1 MTGIPTSYLYNNTIG
16 DFLKGLNTE
25 ANTYIVNLY
34 AGAAFVF
41 NGTHATK
48 AAVDAANTQL
58 ATGNG
63 YTQDTKALTSVSVV
77 VSGNDAAFTAGN
89 PEWEASGGAIGPVR
103 GAVVFNSSRS
113 GSPPVVAVDFGGQK
127 TADNGAPLRI
137 IWAAGKIVDVQA
149 TDPA

>member
-1 MTGIPTSYLYNNTIG
+1 MTGTPVSYLYNNTIG

-34 AGAAFVF
+34 AGASFVF
-41 NGTHATK
+41 DATHTTK

-63 YTQDTKALTSVSVV
+63 YTQDTETLANVSVV
-77 VSGNDAAFTAGN
+77 VSGNDAAVTADN

-103 GAVVFNSSRS
+103 GAVVFNASRA
-113 GSPPVVAVDFGGQK
+113 GSPPVVAIDFDGQK
-127 TADNGAPLRI
+127 TADDGAPLRI
-137 IWAAGKIVDVQA
+137 IWAAGKIIDVQVA
-149 TDPA
+149 DPP